1 MIDSKILK
9 SLTSKENDIAFTLLI
24 VGYEQKTE
32 CNSESIEIKMHQVN
46 KRISEI
52 EDGLTPIEKT
62 LKIQSA
68 LDFDDENNLFT
79 TKLIGSSNIK
89 GPVESIE
96 EGNTYN
102 SHKMEMVVA
111 NLAEEIDISFVNS
124 FTHIPNINITMDTKT
139 QQLFNDYSYDF
150 ESHIEDDLYTGVTI
164 NFAKL
169 RKKTVYPEINIL
181 IIGDT
186 IVNSNGN

>member
-32 CNSESIEIKMHQVN
+32 CNSESIEIEMHQVN

-52 EDGLTPIEKT
+52 ENGLTPIEKT

-68 LDFDDENNLFT
+68 LDFDNENNLFT

-89 GPVESIE
+89 GPVESVE

-150 ESHIEDDLYTGVTI
+150 EIENDLYTGVTI
-164 NFAKL
+164 NFTKL

-181 IIGDT
+181 IIGDA
-186 IVNSNGN
+186 IANSDGN

>member
-9 SLTSKENDIAFTLLI
+9 SLTSRENDIAFTLLI

-46 KRISEI
+46 RRISEI
-52 EDGLTPIEKT
+52 ENGLTPIEKT

-68 LDFDDENNLFT
+68 LDFDDENNLFI

-89 GPVESIE
+89 GAIDSIE
-96 EGNTYN
+96 EANTYN
-102 SHKMEMVVA
+102 SHEMEMVIA
-111 NLAEEIDISFVNS
+111 NLADEIEISFINPFES
-124 FTHIPNINITMDTKT
+124 IPSINITMDAKT
-139 QQLFNDYSYDF
+139 QQLFNDYSCDF
-150 ESHIEDDLYTGVTI
+150 ESHIENDLYTGVTI
-164 NFAKL
+164 KFTKL

-181 IIGDT
+181 IIGDA
-186 IVNSNGN
+186 IANSNGN